1 MSDKMK
7 LIMETWRKLKE
18 QSYTANLDDPTD
30 RLQSRGQST
39 RKIHPGGSDPE
50 GRIDTSMS
58 MADSDPLNDP
68 QGPPLPLRNAIR
80 LEVRKLHEIVKR
92 LRSDVIGP
100 KLAKELSNK
109 LEAIAERIHTAS
121 DQTPPEL

>member
-1 MSDKMK
+1 MPDMK

-18 QSYTANLDDPTD
+18 QSYAANLDDPTD
-30 RLQSRGQST
+30 RLQTRGQST
-39 RKIHPGGSDPE
+39 RKVHPGGADPNVHDASMMVV
-50 GRIDTSMS
+50 DT
-58 MADSDPLNDP
+58 DPSNDP
-68 QGPPLPLRNAIR
+68 HGPPLPLKNAIR
-80 LEVRKLHEIVKR
+80 LEVRKIHEIVAR

-109 LEAIAERIHTAS
+109 LEMIAERIHTAS